1 MHQTTVR
8 FGPDLWEA
16 LEAECARLGM
26 SAAQYVR
33 EAALARLSYMAGQ
46 RGDKGYE
53 RALEEAGV
61 AVVHATSPTDAESP
75 ERRATAAMS
84 EHRRLAAA
92 VSAQGKRARSRARKL
107 RAQTDELRVVRWGLE
122 GDRDFTN
129 SGLATSSGGADRPP
143 GR

>member
-26 SAAQYVR
+26 SAAQYLR

-46 RGDKGYE
+46 RGDKDYE
-53 RALEEAGV
+53 RALEDAGV
-61 AVVHATSPTDAESP
+61 ALVHATSPADEGSA
-75 ERRATAAMS
+75 ERRATAAIS
-84 EHRRLAAA
+84 EQRRLATA
-92 VSAQGKRARSRARKL
+92 VSAQGKRARSRAREL
-107 RAQTDELRVVRWGLE
+107 RAQTDELRVVRLGLE
-122 GDRDFTN
+122 SDSDFTD
-129 SGLATSSGGADRPP
+129 SGLAASSGGAGRPS